1 MLRPPQSSLLTDNNL
16 ALFLDYYQ
24 LSMGQADFKRKNNS
38 LCTENYFI
46 RKIPQ
51 GKYLVVAGLEQVIHY
66 ILNIKFTD
74 ADLDWLQSTN
84 PGVELES
91 DFIDYL
97 RNFKFDGDIYA
108 LPEGSLAFA
117 NEPII
122 NVTGKSIDVQ
132 IFETYL
138 LTIMNFQ
145 TLIATKAT
153 RVTHSARGRICFD
166 FGARRAHGRDAA
178 ILAARASVIGGIKAT
193 SLVVAAKYFN
203 VPYVGTMAHKFVQDS
218 SSELQAFRDYAHA
231 FPENTILLVDTY
243 DTLQGTRN
251 AVQVAKEMET
261 QGQRIHGIR
270 IDSGDLIFL
279 SQSVRVIL
287 DQAGLQKVKIFASN
301 DLDEFQIDRLLRA
314 KAPIDGFGVGTR
326 LATGAVLNSI
336 TGEGGVSSMPG
347 VYKHVERE
355 ENGITIPTLKIS
367 SDIEKSTLAA
377 KKQVLRISRKSQYI
391 RDQICLW
398 NEVSEGRGLMIPIVK
413 NGELIYN
420 FPSVQQIQAY
430 ATKELTKLPNCY
442 KTLSEEGK
450 DRNGGEYPVEISPQ
464 LAALQKKV
472 IKEKTTP

>member
-1 MLRPPQSSLLTDNNL
+1 M
-16 ALFLDYYQ
+16 
-24 LSMGQADFKRKNNS
+24 
-38 LCTENYFI
+38 
-46 RKIPQ
+46 
-51 GKYLVVAGLEQVIHY
+51 
-66 ILNIKFTD
+66 
-74 ADLDWLQSTN
+74 
-84 PGVELES
+84 
-91 DFIDYL
+91 
-97 RNFKFDGDIYA
+97 
-108 LPEGSLAFA
+108 
-117 NEPII
+117 
-122 NVTGKSIDVQ
+122 
-132 IFETYL
+132 
-138 LTIMNFQ
+138 
-145 TLIATKAT
+145 IATKAA
-153 RVTHSARGRICFD
+153 RVTHSAQGRICFD

-193 SLVVAAKYFN
+193 SLVVAAKYFD

-218 SSELQAFRDYAHA
+218 SSELQAFRDYAQV
-231 FPENTILLVDTY
+231 FPDNTILLVDTY

-251 AVQVAKEMET
+251 AVQVAKEIEM
-261 QGQRIHGIR
+261 QGQQIHGIR

-279 SQSVRVIL
+279 SQSVRTIL

-398 NEVSEGRGLMIPIVK
+398 NEVSEGRGLMIPIDK

-450 DRNGGEYPVEISPQ
+450 DRNGGKYPVEISPQ

>member
-1 MLRPPQSSLLTDNNL
+1 MLRSPQSSLLTDNNL

-145 TLIATKAT
+145 TL
-153 RVTHSARGRICFD
+153 SYQNLNSQNLD
-166 FGARRAHGRDAA
+166 DQ
-178 ILAARASVIGGIKAT
+178 
-193 SLVVAAKYFN
+193 N
-203 VPYVGTMAHKFVQDS
+203 
-218 SSELQAFRDYAHA
+218 
-231 FPENTILLVDTY
+231 
-243 DTLQGTRN
+243 
-251 AVQVAKEMET
+251 
-261 QGQRIHGIR
+261 
-270 IDSGDLIFL
+270 LIF
-279 SQSVRVIL
+279 
-287 DQAGLQKVKIFASN
+287 
-301 DLDEFQIDRLLRA
+301 
-314 KAPIDGFGVGTR
+314 
-326 LATGAVLNSI
+326 
-336 TGEGGVSSMPG
+336 
-347 VYKHVERE
+347 
-355 ENGITIPTLKIS
+355 
-367 SDIEKSTLAA
+367 
-377 KKQVLRISRKSQYI
+377 
-391 RDQICLW
+391 
-398 NEVSEGRGLMIPIVK
+398 
-413 NGELIYN
+413 
-420 FPSVQQIQAY
+420 
-430 ATKELTKLPNCY
+430 
-442 KTLSEEGK
+442 
-450 DRNGGEYPVEISPQ
+450 EI
-464 LAALQKKV
+464 
-472 IKEKTTP
+472 

>member
-193 SLVVAAKYFN
+193 SLVVAARYFN

-251 AVQVAKEMET
+251 AVQVAKEMEM
-261 QGQRIHGIR
+261 QGQQIHGIR

-279 SQSVRVIL
+279 SQSVRTIL

-326 LATGAVLNSI
+326 LVTGAVLNSI

-450 DRNGGEYPVEISPQ
+450 DRNGGKYPVEISPQ